1 LNPWSAQDEGSLCAV
16 GNKDRWLPS
25 ISMWLVSLISYIDR
39 NTIAILAPVILRE
52 THLSAEQYG
61 FIISCFSVAY
71 TIGNPVWGIVLD
83 RWGVRRGMATAVG
96 IWSIAS
102 AAHAWATGFWS
113 FGLARAV
120 LGAGEGATFPGGLR
134 TVTQT
139 LSPAR
144 RGRGLAIAYS
154 GGSLGAMIAPLIVIP
169 IAAAFGWHGAFVFT
183 GLLGAAWLVF
193 WRITGTG
200 IDRTVKSAEHLPLTR
215 IWTHPAFWAFMAAY
229 GVAAMPLGFILYDS
243 SLYLHARFNW
253 SQSTLGYVLWIPP
266 FGWEAGYFFWGF
278 AVDRLGP
285 RFRSLMLA
293 SLILS
298 LPLAWMHSLS
308 SGPLVLGDMFL
319 TMFGL
324 AGFVVLS
331 IAYATRAFPPS
342 HSGLLAG
349 IGAGS
354 WGAIVALIMPWFG
367 RLFDQSAYA
376 TAFRIATLFPIGGY
390 LIWLALTRV
399 PQQIRPNL

>member
-1 LNPWSAQDEGSLCAV
+1 
-16 GNKDRWLPS
+16 
-25 ISMWLVSLISYIDR
+25 MWLVSLISYIDR

-61 FIISCFSVAY
+61 IIISCFSVAY
-71 TIGNPVWGIVLD
+71 MIGNPLWGLILD
-83 RWGVRRGMATAVG
+83 RWGVRRGMTIAVG
-96 IWSIAS
+96 IWSLAS

-113 FGLARAV
+113 FGIARAV

-139 LSPAR
+139 LSPSK
-144 RGRGLAIAYS
+144 RGKGLAIAYS
-154 GGSLGAMIAPLIVIP
+154 GGSLGAMITPLIVTP

-193 WRITGTG
+193 WRIAGIG
-200 IDRTVKSAEHLPLTR
+200 IDTTARTEDHLPLTR
-215 IWTHPAFWAFMAAY
+215 VWTHPAFWAFMAAY

-253 SQSTLGYVLWIPP
+253 SQSTLGVVLWIPP
-266 FGWEAGYFFWGF
+266 FGWEVGYFFWGF
-278 AVDRLGP
+278 VADRLGP
-285 RFRSLMLA
+285 RFRSLMFA

-298 LPLAWMHSLS
+298 LPLAWMHSLGT
-308 SGPLVLGDMFL
+308 GPLVLADMFL
-319 TMFGL
+319 TMFGIS
-324 AGFVVLS
+324 GFVVLS
-331 IAYATRAFPPS
+331 IAYATRAFPPG

-354 WGAIVALIMPWFG
+354 WGAIVALMMPWFG
-367 RLFDQSAYA
+367 RLFDQSDYA
-376 TAFRIATLFPIGGY
+376 TAFRIATLFPIAGY
-390 LIWLALTRV
+390 LIWLVLSRNKRSV
-399 PQQIRPNL
+399 PPAVIWHNDPRKGYE